1 MKKVSPILRI
11 LGIVLCFLIPFNIIS
26 QDNSNIE
33 KEIFNKINNYRVK
46 IGKSKF
52 TFNDSLVKSCRS
64 HSNSMGINY
73 KLEHVKNLSEVGANA
88 EIIQLNYTTGRTFIE
103 TSDDVLDVFLDSPS
117 HKKIIEGIYNQI
129 SIGVFVTKDED
140 LWVTIRFK

>member
-1 MKKVSPILRI
+1 MKNASPILRI
-11 LGIVLCFLIPFNIIS
+11 LGIVLCFLIPINIIS
-26 QDNSNIE
+26 QDNSNLE

-88 EIIQLNYTTGRTFIE
+88 EIIE
-103 TSDDVLDVFLDSPS
+103 TSDDVLDIFLDSPS

-129 SIGVFVTKDED
+129 SIGVYVTKDED